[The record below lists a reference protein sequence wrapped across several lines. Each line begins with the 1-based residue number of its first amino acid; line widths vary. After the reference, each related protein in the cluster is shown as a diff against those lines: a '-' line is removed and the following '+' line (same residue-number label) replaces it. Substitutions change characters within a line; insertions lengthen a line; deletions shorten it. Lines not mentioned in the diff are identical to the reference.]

1 MNSARK
7 FSCFI
12 YCNLLISKQYF
23 YIRHYG
29 HYHIIKRDDFALIIV
44 QKVYI
49 LLIKK
54 LKIKKLKMH
63 IIKI

>member
-1 MNSARK
+1 MA
-7 FSCFI
+7 I
-12 YCNLLISKQYF
+12 
-23 YIRHYG
+23 
-29 HYHIIKRDDFALIIV
+29 IIKRDDFALIIV